1 MGGNNSKLDANY
13 VEELAL
19 LTFLTKNEVKQ

>member
-1 MGGNNSKLDANY
+1 MGGNSSKLEANY

-19 LTFLTKNEVKQ
+19 LTYLTKNEVKQ